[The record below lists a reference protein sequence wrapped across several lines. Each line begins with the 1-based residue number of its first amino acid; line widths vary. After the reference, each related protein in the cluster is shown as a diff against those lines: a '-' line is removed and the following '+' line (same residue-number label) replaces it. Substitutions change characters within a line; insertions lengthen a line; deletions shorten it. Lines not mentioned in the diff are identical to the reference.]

1 MCFVVT
7 SFLRRYFIATVN
19 FSTSPVSIS
28 LSLPCSMQEHTFVA
42 MHWSFKYNGIVAMRT
57 SAGFLSGMEV
67 GNQSSLDAS
76 GFQKVVEILGM
87 PHYTDCGLPKNNA
100 ATFVTG
106 DYWYAALDCKDDSND
121 QSYQLTFIDMP
132 SKNPKVIGEQIFGPM

>member
-1 MCFVVT
+1 
-7 SFLRRYFIATVN
+7 
-19 FSTSPVSIS
+19 
-28 LSLPCSMQEHTFVA
+28 MQEHTFVA
-42 MHWSFKYNGIVAMRT
+42 MHWSFKYNGLVAMRT
-57 SAGFLSGMEV
+57 SAGLLSGMEV

-106 DYWYAALDCKDDSND
+106 DYWYAALDCKDDSNE